1 MSHGNLERD
10 DWRHGRPVSSQDLR
24 DLAFWSRLSSSLSS
38 SVASSQPGDD
48 HLARVAAIARRL
60 DAPGDV
66 ALFGEGDAADTA
78 YFLIAGRVSLALRI
92 PGRADAIVAT
102 LSAGELVGWSALLP
116 ARTWTATARTLE
128 PASLL
133 AIPGKDLVELCEL
146 DHELGYYV
154 MRNALS
160 TVAGRLSDTRL
171 QLLDMFGKP

>member
-1 MSHGNLERD
+1 MSQGNFDRD
-10 DWRHGRPVSSQDLR
+10 DWRRGQPASSQDLQ
-24 DLAFWSRLSSSLSS
+24 DLAFWSPLWSQVGSPIG
-38 SVASSQPGDD
+38 SQPGDD
-48 HLARVAAIARRL
+48 DRLARITAIARRL

-66 ALFGEGDAADTA
+66 ELFREGDSADTA
-78 YFLIAGRVSLALRI
+78 YFLIAGRVSLSLRI

-116 ARTWTATARTLE
+116 ARTWTATARALE

-133 AIPGKDLVELCEL
+133 AIPGEDLVEICEL
-146 DHELGYYV
+146 DHEIGYHV

-160 TVAGRLSDTRL
+160 AVAGRLRDTRL